1 MVSFLRLVRETSFD
15 KHEGGL
21 ATYSRSEL
29 NSIYLRAFGSM
40 ADSPEVFDL
49 LAYNGLLDAESKHNG
64 FLNGFFVT
72 DLGIE
77 FLRRPDQF
85 VVEEGEV
92 TRRAT
97 TKVDA
102 TSWTGKQLILT
113 DEQVISDLRIKVSEL
128 RDKVHS
134 MRIESNS
141 DSQDLKGLVEAL
153 VSLSD
158 MAAPDLGVIERIL
171 AHPKF
176 KIYAALAGGIATIRG
191 MLGI

>member
-1 MVSFLRLVRETSFD
+1 MDLINFFHGTFENRGDFTQV
-15 KHEGGL
+15 
-21 ATYSRSEL
+21 
-29 NSIYLRAFGSM
+29 I
-40 ADSPEVFDL
+40 DL
-49 LAYNGLLDAESKHNG
+49 LFFNKLMDVESKNNG
-64 FLNGFFVT
+64 NAEGYFIT
-72 DLGIE
+72 DLAVE

-85 VVEEGEV
+85 VVENGEV
-92 TRRAT
+92 SRRKT

-113 DEQVISDLRIKVSEL
+113 DERVISELRIKVSEL
-128 RDKVHS
+128 RDTVHL

-153 VSLSD
+153 VNLCD

-176 KIYAALAGGIATIRG
+176 KLTASLVNAASAIRG
-191 MLGI
+191 LLGF